1 MVNVTSRQSVITHFI
16 LFRLVSTGYIPHL
29 SPSNLVQVI
38 SNLTLDLRY
47 HLLGYDV
54 RERNR
59 DIESSPI
66 DLVNTNGKG
75 KLIDPKWNVGSEM
88 FEKDKDQS
96 RWWRLWDVS
105 ANCTDIGNLHTQSEL
120 IRQANIQ
127 NSPNADIRRE
137 SLHPN

>member
-1 MVNVTSRQSVITHFI
+1 M
-16 LFRLVSTGYIPHL
+16 
-29 SPSNLVQVI
+29 
-38 SNLTLDLRY
+38 
-47 HLLGYDV
+47 